1 MKVLWVINRPINP
14 MKKML
19 GQDSI
24 STSGSWLDTAYN
36 LLVEQDNIEL
46 VVATIDNVKNFL
58 YKKEGSTSFYIF
70 PSRGSTLNYRIDSN
84 ENKKDWE
91 YLKQKENPDLIQIW
105 GTEFP
110 HSMLTANVFK
120 DKTIV
125 VYMQG
130 MVSQISKHYLS
141 GLDEKELN
149 SSLTIRDFIR
159 RDTIKQQKKKFL
171 RRAENENELL
181 KLSNFVI
188 VENNW
193 CAINCKIINPDIQVI
208 YSNLPINE
216 EFFNHYWDKN
226 KIEKNSIMTIAGG
239 YPIKGLHVLLKALT
253 IVKKE
258 IPDFKLYIPGRPL
271 FSRKNILDK
280 IKKNGYDKILED
292 IILQNN
298 LKENL
303 VFMGNLSQKQMAH
316 RMSIS
321 NIFVMPSSIEN
332 HSSSLIEAM
341 IVGMPCIAS
350 NVGGVSELIQNNV
363 NGFVYRFE
371 EYEVLAYHMI
381 NLLKNDD
388 KAYEL
393 AFNAQKIRNIRGNQ
407 KLGKELSEIYK
418 KILRW
423 DLPNT

>member
-1 MKVLWVINRPINP
+1 M
-14 MKKML
+14 
-19 GQDSI
+19 
-24 STSGSWLDTAYN
+24 TN
-36 LLVEQDNIEL
+36 LC
-46 VVATIDNVKNFL
+46 IDV
-58 YKKEGSTSFYIF
+58 YSY
-70 PSRGSTLNYRIDSN
+70 
-84 ENKKDWE
+84 ENK
-91 YLKQKENPDLIQIW
+91 
-105 GTEFP
+105 
-110 HSMLTANVFK
+110 
-120 DKTIV
+120 
-125 VYMQG
+125 
-130 MVSQISKHYLS
+130 
-141 GLDEKELN
+141 
-149 SSLTIRDFIR
+149 
-159 RDTIKQQKKKFL
+159 KQQKKKFL

-407 KLGKELSEIYK
+407 KLGKELSDIYK